1 MKNFFEDAT
10 IICLDGLDCS
20 GKETISGIIENSKE
34 INSKYDFVRT
44 LSFPNYYNMISV
56 SDMISNLLNP
66 DVYKFHTDGVLADSD
81 FNRILFEAR
90 MFYYNI
96 YNGLMTNNTYLYER
110 TNCDNSKRRLFIMD
124 RYWQSNVFYQTSRY
138 LLMQYGGKIADKR
151 EFNESL
157 NDISRALLSEANK
170 FNFPQVN
177 KYFYIKMPIEF
188 IEHFLSK
195 KKNKDANELDMQYIK
210 YTKAIYDNHLDL
222 IQTCDDNIK
231 TYTIDAEY
239 ERTIHERVEYAPE
252 VVKAFTDKKDGRFVY
267 AVSVDKSYQKLKST
281 KELAEEIIKEI
292 LKEEE

>member
-1 MKNFFEDAT
+1 MKNYFEDAT

-20 GKETISGIIENSKE
+20 GKETISGLIKE
-34 INSKYDFVRT
+34 SEKIQDKYDFVKI
-44 LSFPNYYNMISV
+44 LSFPNYFDIINAK
-56 SDMISNLLNP
+56 DMISNLLDPN
-66 DVYKFHTDGVLADSD
+66 VYKFHNDGVLADSD
-81 FNRILFEAR
+81 FNRIIFEAR

-96 YNGLMTNNTYLYER
+96 YNGLMTNNTYLYIK
-110 TNCDNSKRRLFIMD
+110 TNCENSKRRLFIMD
-124 RYWQSNVFYQTSRY
+124 RYWQSNIFYQTSRY

-170 FNFPQVN
+170 FNFPKAN

-231 TYTIDAEY
+231 IYTIDAEY
-239 ERTIHERVEYAPE
+239 ERTIHEHVEYAPE

-267 AVSVDKSYQKLKST
+267 AVSIDKSYQKLKNT
-281 KELAEEIIKEI
+281 KELAEEIIEKI
-292 LKEEE
+292 LEEEE